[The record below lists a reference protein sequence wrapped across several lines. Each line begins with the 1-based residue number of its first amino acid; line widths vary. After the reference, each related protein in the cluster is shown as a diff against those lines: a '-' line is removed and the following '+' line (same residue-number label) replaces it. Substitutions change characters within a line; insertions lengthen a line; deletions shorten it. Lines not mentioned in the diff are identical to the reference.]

1 MKYQRPCSVALFA
14 FVCLALSTSA
24 ASSERT
30 LHAFRG
36 TPDGATPFVRV
47 IADASGNLYGSTVL
61 GGKFGDGC
69 IFELRPSANGGWH
82 ESILYNFSG
91 PDGSSP
97 DGSLVFDTAGNLYGT
112 TAGGGTHGGGVVFE
126 LSPTS
131 SGPWTETI
139 LHNFGNGTDSTDGY
153 DPQAEMVFDSAG
165 NLFGTTQFGGTGS
178 GFENGGTVFR
188 LSPSADGWN
197 YSQLY
202 SFPGSYSG
210 PDGNLPAGGLAI
222 DQSGNLFGVAQAGG
236 ANGSGA
242 VYELSPVGDGTYT
255 EKIIFS
261 FNGNNG
267 RLPNSTPVFD
277 SAGNLYGT
285 TETGGAPCSCG
296 TVYRLTHHA
305 NDTWSETVLFAF
317 DGNDGWEIV
326 GPPVFD
332 SAGNLYAAS
341 TAGGIN
347 AKGLVFELIP
357 STAGHWTERILHDFR
372 GTSDGA
378 APYAGVIIDS
388 AGHLFGT
395 TSGGLVNNGTVFEII
410 P

>member
-1 MKYQRPCSVALFA
+1 
-14 FVCLALSTSA
+14 
-24 ASSERT
+24 
-30 LHAFRG
+30 
-36 TPDGATPFVRV
+36 VRV

-82 ESILYNFSG
+82 ESILYNFSR

-285 TETGGAPCSCG
+285 RDWRSTMQLRDRLQADPSCQRHVVRNRPVRLRRERWLGNCGPACLRFGRKSLRRVNSRWHQCEGSCFRAYSQHGG
-296 TVYRLTHHA
+296 TL
-305 NDTWSETVLFAF
+305 
-317 DGNDGWEIV
+317 
-326 GPPVFD
+326 
-332 SAGNLYAAS
+332 
-341 TAGGIN
+341 
-347 AKGLVFELIP
+347 
-357 STAGHWTERILHDFR
+357 
-372 GTSDGA
+372 DGA
-378 APYAGVIIDS
+378 HPA
-388 AGHLFGT
+388 
-395 TSGGLVNNGTVFEII
+395 
-410 P
+410 

>member
-1 MKYQRPCSVALFA
+1 MKRQRRCSLALFVFVSLA
-14 FVCLALSTSA
+14 FSTA
-24 ASSERT
+24 VASSERT

-36 TPDGATPFVRV
+36 TPDGATSLVRV
-47 IADASGNLYGSTVL
+47 IADASGNLYGATVL
-61 GGKFGDGC
+61 GGEFGGGC
-69 IFELRPSANGGWH
+69 IFKLSRTANAGWRDT
-82 ESILYNFSG
+82 ILYNFSG
-91 PDGSSP
+91 LDGSSP

-112 TAGGGTHGGGVVFE
+112 TAGGGTLGGGIVFE

-131 SGPWTETI
+131 SGPWAETI

-188 LSPSADGWN
+188 LSPSASGWN

-210 PDGNLPAGGLAI
+210 PDGNLPAGSLAI
-222 DQSGNLFGVAQAGG
+222 DRSGNLYGVAQAGG
-236 ANGSGA
+236 ANGAGA
-242 VYELSPVGDGTYT
+242 VYELSPAGDGTYT

-261 FNGNNG
+261 FNISNG

-285 TETGGAPCSCG
+285 TEFGGAPCNCG
-296 TVYRLTHHA
+296 TVYRLNHHS
-305 NDTWSETVLFAF
+305 NDIWSETVLFAF
-317 DGNDGWEIV
+317 DGNNGWEIA

-341 TAGGIN
+341 TAGGTKAN
-347 AKGLVFELIP
+347 GLIFELIP
-357 STAGHWTERILHDFR
+357 NTTGHWTERILHDFR
-372 GTSDGA
+372 GTPDGA

-395 TSGGLVNNGTVFEII
+395 TSGGLVNSGTVFQII